1 MAQDPLLV
9 QMASKEMQN
18 LVMAQL
24 DGEEKQVDWVR
35 LVLEEM
41 EATRVTMVLLGL
53 MDLQDA

>member
-41 EATRVTMVLLGL
+41 EATRVTMVLFGL

>member
-41 EATRVTMVLLGL
+41 EATRVTMVLFGL
-53 MDLQDA
+53 MDL